1 MPPYVRK
8 YLVDHALSATPG
20 IITRFC
26 NGVSDAIA
34 DQDQGPD
41 YFTLRE
47 VLAHLADWEPIWLE
61 RIQRIVQED
70 MPVLPNIDE
79 GKMAELNGYK
89 TTPVDVSLTN
99 FTTGRVALVEYLQ
112 SLPDDAFMR
121 SGVRPEVGTITIKD
135 IATLVLAHDTYHIAQ
150 LARYTDTPQS
160 AD

>member
-8 YLVDHALSATPG
+8 YLIDHALNASPG
-20 IITRFC
+20 IIARFC
-26 NGVSDAIA
+26 ANIPDAIA

-41 YFTLRE
+41 LFTLRE

-70 MPVLPNIDE
+70 SPVLPNIDE

-89 TTPVDVSLTN
+89 TTPVDVSLAN
-99 FTTGRVALVEYLQ
+99 FTNGRVALVEYLQ
-112 SLPDDAFMR
+112 SLPDDAFTR
-121 SGVRPEVGTITIKD
+121 SGVRPEIGTITVKD

>member
-1 MPPYVRK
+1 MPPYIRK
-8 YLVDHALSATPG
+8 YLIDEALSATPG

-26 NGVSDAIA
+26 YGVPDAIA

-70 MPVLPNIDE
+70 VPVLPNIDE

-89 TTPVDVSLTN
+89 TTPVDVSLDN
-99 FTTGRVALVEYLQ
+99 FTNGRAALVEYLQ
-112 SLPDDAFMR
+112 SLPDDAFAR
-121 SGVRPEVGTITIKD
+121 QGIRPEIGNISVKD
-135 IATLVLAHDTYHIAQ
+135 IATIVLAHETYHIAQ
-150 LARYTDTPQS
+150 LAKYTAPAES
-160 AD
+160 AG

>member
-8 YLVDHALSATPG
+8 YLIDHALNATPG
-20 IITRFC
+20 IIARFC
-26 NGVSDAIA
+26 ANIPDAIA
-34 DQDQGPD
+34 DQNQGHD
-41 YFTLRE
+41 RFTLRE

-89 TTPVDVSLTN
+89 TTPVDVSLAS
-99 FTTGRVALVEYLQ
+99 FTKGRAVLVEFLQ
-112 SLPDDAFMR
+112 SLPDGAFER
-121 SGVRPEVGTITIKD
+121 SCIRPEVGTITIKD

-150 LARYTDTPQS
+150 LAQYTDTHLS
-160 AD
+160 AV